1 MNINLTTPSSGRA
14 NRPLLSLSVRKKV
27 IKLKIKKQKR
37 KIMQA
42 QTEYEKIIL
51 EKLKQLPSSYWKE
64 VIDFIEFLKLKIE
77 KNETLFLSE
86 KSLAK
91 EWLLPEE
98 DEAWKDL

>member
-1 MNINLTTPSSGRA
+1 
-14 NRPLLSLSVRKKV
+14 
-27 IKLKIKKQKR
+27 
-37 KIMQA
+37 MQA

-51 EKLKQLPSSYWKE
+51 EKLNQLPPSYWKE
-64 VIDFIEFLKLKIE
+64 VIDFIEFLKSKIE

-91 EWLLPEE
+91 DWCLPEE

>member
-1 MNINLTTPSSGRA
+1 
-14 NRPLLSLSVRKKV
+14 
-27 IKLKIKKQKR
+27 
-37 KIMQA
+37 MQA
-42 QTEYEKIIL
+42 RTEYEKIIL
-51 EKLKQLPSSYWKE
+51 EKLKQLPPFYWKE

-91 EWLLPEE
+91 DWLLPEE

>member
-1 MNINLTTPSSGRA
+1 
-14 NRPLLSLSVRKKV
+14 
-27 IKLKIKKQKR
+27 
-37 KIMQA
+37 MQL

-51 EKLKQLPSSYWKE
+51 KKLRELPSSYLKE
-64 VIDFIEFLKLKIE
+64 VVDFIEFLKSKVE

-91 EWLLPEE
+91 DWLLPEE

>member
-1 MNINLTTPSSGRA
+1 
-14 NRPLLSLSVRKKV
+14 
-27 IKLKIKKQKR
+27 
-37 KIMQA
+37 MQA

-51 EKLKQLPSSYWKE
+51 EKLKQLPSVYWKE
-64 VIDFIEFLKLKIE
+64 VVDFIEFLKLHDK

-91 EWLLPEE
+91 DWLLPEE

>member
-1 MNINLTTPSSGRA
+1 
-14 NRPLLSLSVRKKV
+14 
-27 IKLKIKKQKR
+27 
-37 KIMQA
+37 MQA

-51 EKLKQLPSSYWKE
+51 EKLNQLPSFCWKE

-77 KNETLFLSE
+77 KNESLFLSE

-91 EWLLPEE
+91 DWLLPEE

>member
-1 MNINLTTPSSGRA
+1 M
-14 NRPLLSLSVRKKV
+14 
-27 IKLKIKKQKR
+27 
-37 KIMQA
+37 
-42 QTEYEKIIL
+42 
-51 EKLKQLPSSYWKE
+51 
-64 VIDFIEFLKLKIE
+64 IDFIEFLKLKIE

>member
-1 MNINLTTPSSGRA
+1 
-14 NRPLLSLSVRKKV
+14 
-27 IKLKIKKQKR
+27 
-37 KIMQA
+37 MQL

-64 VIDFIEFLKLKIE
+64 VIDFIEFLKSKIE

-91 EWLLPEE
+91 DWLLPEE